1 MTLCHWIIR
10 VTWLLS
16 RFQQKYALALASS
29 NNQPQILILLVTNLL
44 ILIHR
49 KNTGICLRNEENDM
63 YRTTKM
69 FGNLMSRDFTIR
81 PFFTHVMSSLHQGQI
96 RLDVGA
102 NIIQTDIPAKNGLL
116 FHIDKVLLPMERDE
130 ILPRICGYLN
140 TTELEQVNVR
150 IQLKLNR
157 CCKC

>member
-1 MTLCHWIIR
+1 
-10 VTWLLS
+10 
-16 RFQQKYALALASS
+16 
-29 NNQPQILILLVTNLL
+29 
-44 ILIHR
+44 
-49 KNTGICLRNEENDM
+49 M

-69 FGNLMSRDFTIR
+69 FGNVMSRDFTIR
-81 PFFTHVMSSLHQGQI
+81 PFLIHVMSSLHQGQI

-150 IQLKLNR
+150 IQLKLNC
-157 CCKC
+157 CCKR